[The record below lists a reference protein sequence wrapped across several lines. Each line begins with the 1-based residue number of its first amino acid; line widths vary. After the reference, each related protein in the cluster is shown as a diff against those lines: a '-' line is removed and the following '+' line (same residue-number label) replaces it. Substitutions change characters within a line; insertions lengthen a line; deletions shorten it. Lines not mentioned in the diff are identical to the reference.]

1 MSGTQMSG
9 KAEVNF
15 ILPLGFGERRSLI
28 AFVHLHPDIWDERNP
43 GYEGINVL
51 PDAIRSRRVIDSRG
65 TKVDSTDTYEM
76 AVAVTYALK
85 SILQCIGR
93 HIRQSKELVLVFTG
107 IFSRVTTV
115 C

>member
-1 MSGTQMSG
+1 MPVFNLLSFALIGSQLIEAIPGHCKKTSRRR
-9 KAEVNF
+9 ANPVNQ
-15 ILPLGFGERRSLI
+15 
-28 AFVHLHPDIWDERNP
+28 
-43 GYEGINVL
+43 GINVL

>member
-1 MSGTQMSG
+1 MPVFNLLSFALIGSQLIEAIPGHCKKKTSRRR
-9 KAEVNF
+9 ANPVNQ
-15 ILPLGFGERRSLI
+15 
-28 AFVHLHPDIWDERNP
+28 
-43 GYEGINVL
+43 GINVL
-51 PDAIRSRRVIDSRG
+51 PDAIWSRRVIDSRG